1 MSKLLEKLE
10 RVSRGP
16 TQALGFRA
24 ATVMPRGSSI
34 VLIAALSEGDAKA
47 ATLARQDA
55 DAVLI
60 SPAKLNGEGL
70 KQTVDSLAEVPWGVS
85 VKEATTGELSQIKEM
100 GCDFLVFDA
109 AKAPPALLREEGM
122 ARIVEIQP
130 SLAYGLVR
138 AIENMPI
145 DAVLIGAEGE
155 VSLSI
160 HQLMTYYHV
169 ANLVRKPRVVSVP
182 IDITGED
189 LEQLVEAGIVG
200 VVVNLEGGVEGEL
213 SRLRDAIG
221 ALLPSRGRKGKLE
234 PLLPHI
240 GPSQVTE
247 LEEEEEEEEE

>member
-10 RVSRGP
+10 RVSRGS

-24 ATVMPRGSSI
+24 AAAATRGSSI
-34 VLIAALSEGDAKA
+34 VLIAALSEGNAKA
-47 ATLARQDA
+47 ATIARQDA

-60 SPAKLNGEGL
+60 SPAKLDGEGL
-70 KQTVDSLAEVPWGVS
+70 KQIVDSLAEVPWGVS
-85 VKEATTGELSQIKEM
+85 AKEVTTGELSRIKEM
-100 GCDFLVFDA
+100 GCDFLVFDV
-109 AKAPPALLREEGM
+109 AKSPPALLREEGM

-138 AIENMPI
+138 AIESMPI

-155 VSLSI
+155 VALSI

-169 ANLVRKPRVVSVP
+169 ANLVRKPRVVPVP
-182 IDITGED
+182 IDVTGED
-189 LEQLVEAGIVG
+189 LDQLVKVGIAG
-200 VVVNLEGGVEGEL
+200 VVVDLEGGLEGEL
-213 SRLRDAIG
+213 SRLRKAID

-234 PLLPHI
+234 PLLPNI

-247 LEEEEEEEEE
+247 LEEEEE